1 MFIRSFSDAIGS
13 MVIAKQAVASITMGD
28 PTTDIYMR
36 SPVSRHKVTIQQEHL
51 NLRIA
56 CLPDPMRRRRA
67 ANSR

>member
-1 MFIRSFSDAIGS
+1 

-28 PTTDIYMR
+28 PTTDIYLR
-36 SPVSRHKVTIQQEHL
+36 SLVSRHKVAIQQDSFICEL
-51 NLRIA
+51 S